1 MKLAAKSRHENDNII
16 KTKKITQIEIIMMII
31 IIKIGTMII
40 ITKIVTLMTTV
51 TRIVTQ
57 IKE

>member
-51 TRIVTQ
+51 TKIVTK

>member
-51 TRIVTQ
+51 TKIVT
-57 IKE
+57 K

>member
-16 KTKKITQIEIIMMII
+16 KTKMITQIEIIMMII

-51 TRIVTQ
+51 TKIVTK